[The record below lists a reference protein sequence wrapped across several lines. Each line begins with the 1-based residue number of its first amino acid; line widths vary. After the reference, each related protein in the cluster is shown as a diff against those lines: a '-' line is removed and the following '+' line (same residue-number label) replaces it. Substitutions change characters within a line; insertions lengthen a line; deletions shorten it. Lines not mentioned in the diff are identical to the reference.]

1 MLLNEILDNDEQSA
15 TRMLRRLVNKKRLN
29 NTDKAK
35 ATGLMAK
42 LKAKRRNPKPGADL
56 QLGSHIND
64 PFAGD
69 TGDAGSATVGTDGSG
84 ANRY

>member
-1 MLLNEILDNDEQSA
+1 MKLNEILDNDDKSA
-15 TRMLRRLVNKKRLN
+15 ERMLRRLVNKKNLN

-35 ATGLMAK
+35 ATSLMAK
-42 LKAKRRNPKPGADL
+42 LKAKRRNPKPGQEL

-69 TGDAGSATVGTDGSG
+69 TGSAGAPTVGTDGSG
-84 ANRY
+84 ASRY

>member
-1 MLLNEILDNDEQSA
+1 MLLNELLNNDKASA
-15 TRMLRRLVNKKRLN
+15 TRMLRRLVTKKRLS

-35 ATGLMAK
+35 ATSLMAK
-42 LKAKRRNPKPGADL
+42 LKAKRHNPKPGQEL

-69 TGDAGSATVGTDGSG
+69 TGEAGSATVGSDGSG

>member
-1 MLLNEILDNDEQSA
+1 MKLDEILDGEADAKAALQA
-15 TRMLRRLVNKKRLN
+15 LVDKKGLT

-35 ATGLMAK
+35 AKSIIAK
-42 LKAKRRNPKPGADL
+42 GRAKRRNPKPGADL

-69 TGDAGSATVGTDGSG
+69 TGDAGSAAVDNDGSG